1 MASEIDPMERSKR
14 ELTRSIGTV
23 VNHCVALS
31 DGILREAGHGM
42 VMNAA
47 RDFSKLDRT
56 ILDTMAHMKQTAA
69 PLLELEENYDTMA
82 GIEMMCARVESA
94 AANPALPTGCRV
106 CTGRAHGRDAGAN
119 REPTA
124 HPRAHH
130 EPRPRQN
137 PPSLPPSVL
146 I

>member
-1 MASEIDPMERSKR
+1 MERSKR

-94 AANPALPTGCRV
+94 AAAVAARSGGGGAEPAAAASRDSPTSRL
-106 CTGRAHGRDAGAN
+106 AQAEDAF
-119 REPTA
+119 REEVRFP
-124 HPRAHH
+124 
-130 EPRPRQN
+130 PRPLDTATR
-137 PPSLPPSVL
+137 PHD
-146 I
+146 

>member
-1 MASEIDPMERSKR
+1 MERSKR
-14 ELTRSIGTV
+14 ELARSISTV

-94 AANPALPTGCRV
+94 AAAVAARSGGGAEPPAAAASRDSPTSRL
-106 CTGRAHGRDAGAN
+106 AQAEDAFRGEV
-119 REPTA
+119 RP
-124 HPRAHH
+124 
-130 EPRPRQN
+130 PRPPDTAAR
-137 PPSLPPSVL
+137 PHD
-146 I
+146 